1 MKDQTLKILLLAMYR
16 TIGFVDLLLTANAD
30 NLLTVTVTEK
40 RKREAGLV
48 VPASL
53 SRHARITKLV
63 PVLPPKREHRHN
75 LRQSRAYAMPRT
87 HTNRFKNTFIPSMCT

>member
-16 TIGFVDLLLTANAD
+16 TIAFVDLLLTANAD

-48 VPASL
+48 VPAKFTAFTQEL
-53 SRHARITKLV
+53 KNAKILKRKLNERASRYTHF
-63 PVLPPKREHRHN
+63 VL
-75 LRQSRAYAMPRT
+75 
-87 HTNRFKNTFIPSMCT
+87 KNVTIDKNKFPLLA

>member
-16 TIGFVDLLLTANAD
+16 TIAFIDLLTANAD

-48 VPASL
+48 VPAKFT
-53 SRHARITKLV
+53 AFTKEL
-63 PVLPPKREHRHN
+63 
-75 LRQSRAYAMPRT
+75 
-87 HTNRFKNTFIPSMCT
+87 KNAKTE

>member
-16 TIGFVDLLLTANAD
+16 TIAFIDLLLTANAD

-48 VPASL
+48 VPAKFT
-53 SRHARITKLV
+53 AFTKEL
-63 PVLPPKREHRHN
+63 
-75 LRQSRAYAMPRT
+75 
-87 HTNRFKNTFIPSMCT
+87 KNAKAE